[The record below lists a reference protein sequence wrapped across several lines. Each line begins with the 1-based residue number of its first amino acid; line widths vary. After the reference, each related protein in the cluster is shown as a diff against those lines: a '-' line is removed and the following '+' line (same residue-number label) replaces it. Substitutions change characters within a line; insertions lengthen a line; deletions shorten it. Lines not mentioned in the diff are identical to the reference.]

1 MEEWIQYL
9 KGGGS
14 GRVGG
19 GGGGEE
25 WVGMTEARQFF
36 IIRLFIYSN
45 ISNHYEYLYITYI

>member
-19 GGGGEE
+19 GGEE

-36 IIRLFIYSN
+36 ITRL
-45 ISNHYEYLYITYI
+45 T